1 MFLFLLICLLHLLAM
16 FNGYMILS
24 SSVHSF
30 QTLEML
36 LFMYVFLKHSCNLSS
51 MLVVYGI
58 DLFNLFYSRSM
69 SLISLNLQH

>member
-24 SSVHSF
+24 SSVLSF

-36 LFMYVFLKHSCNLSS
+36 VFMYVFLKHSCNLSS
-51 MLVVYGI
+51 MLIVYGI
-58 DLFNLFYSRSM
+58 DLFNFFYSRSM